1 MAAIISARSPV
12 RLRGFSSAS
21 LPKIATAS
29 GARSSRPVAYRLDAS
44 TWAIRSAALVSSL
57 SSRRYQG
64 EDPSASLTW
73 RNASRPASGSA
84 ASANQPSSTGS
95 SVRWMAARRDTPEVS
110 ASMCRS
116 APAGST

>member
-1 MAAIISARSPV
+1 M
-12 RLRGFSSAS
+12 
-21 LPKIATAS
+21 ATAS
-29 GARSSRPVAYRLDAS
+29 GARSSRPVAYRLEAS
-44 TWAIRSAALVSSL
+44 SRAIRWAAVFSR

-64 EDPSASLTW
+64 EFPSASLTW

-95 SVRWMAARRDTPEVS
+95 SVRWMAALLDTPEVS